1 MRLPWHVEVAIKDEA
16 GWQSLPVD
24 SFLVTASSMI
34 DYADGQA
41 GHDTASEN
49 AEEKDGSASLGEGA
63 EGASGGSRLGV
74 RVRGVVLGG
83 EGMPLPKNILNGD
96 IEMQAC
102 LCLGSRAVD
111 PVTGEL
117 GGELPSLVTHSAG
130 GLGATLNSSL
140 HRAHRRDEAQ
150 VMAKAS
156 DTPTSSGRGAR
167 ASFTALMTRE
177 TSTASRGSVS
187 PSLASVQ
194 EGGSTEA
201 ESGETKG
208 EGSSATDRFGSRA
221 QSDTNASDFP
231 CVGPGDDAD
240 ASWEWMSRSTRDQV
254 FRSFPSSQLPG
265 HERTGSGMMAH
276 QDMEPVVEG
285 VLVPGQRARWIV
297 QRTWNP
303 LAASNPQR
311 PSNASPMARGSSAA
325 SSAASSMAGGRGGS
339 ASTNASEQDDEDN
352 NGTNAVVQLVAVEFC
367 LALEPKMVAY
377 TPQVGIIL
385 LNISV
390 YIQSIF
396 SQYSV

>member
-1 MRLPWHVEVAIKDEA
+1 
-16 GWQSLPVD
+16 
-24 SFLVTASSMI
+24 
-34 DYADGQA
+34 
-41 GHDTASEN
+41 
-49 AEEKDGSASLGEGA
+49 
-63 EGASGGSRLGV
+63 
-74 RVRGVVLGG
+74 
-83 EGMPLPKNILNGD
+83 
-96 IEMQAC
+96 
-102 LCLGSRAVD
+102 
-111 PVTGEL
+111 
-117 GGELPSLVTHSAG
+117 
-130 GLGATLNSSL
+130 
-140 HRAHRRDEAQ
+140 
-150 VMAKAS
+150 
-156 DTPTSSGRGAR
+156 
-167 ASFTALMTRE
+167 
-177 TSTASRGSVS
+177 
-187 PSLASVQ
+187 
-194 EGGSTEA
+194 
-201 ESGETKG
+201 
-208 EGSSATDRFGSRA
+208 
-221 QSDTNASDFP
+221 
-231 CVGPGDDAD
+231 VGPGDDAD